1 MLTPKDELQRRIEK
15 LQKTMQEDEI
25 GGALLVQRVDLFY
38 FSGTGQNAH
47 LFIPAKGDPVL
58 VVKKSMT
65 RAEQES
71 NLERI
76 IPFEG
81 WDKLKS
87 LIAESVPKGSKIG
100 LEADVLPANL
110 YFRYKKMLEDYET
123 ADISGAIRSIRAVKS
138 NYELGLMLE
147 AALISESVFNHA
159 GNVIRENM
167 TEVELA
173 GQLELHARTMGHQ
186 GAVRMRGFNQ
196 ELYYGHIMSGENAAA
211 ISFFDGPTGG
221 QGLNPSFPQ
230 GAGTGT
236 IKSNEPI
243 LVDFV
248 SVLGGYMVDQ
258 TRIFS
263 IGEPP
268 AHLLEAY
275 RKAVSIKEA
284 LISAGKAGIA
294 ANTLYDKAER
304 MVLEAGL
311 GNHFMGYIEKISF
324 IGHGVGLELD
334 EMPVIARG
342 LETRLEEGM
351 AFALEP
357 KFIFPGEGTVG
368 IEDTFVVE
376 AGQLKQ
382 LTSFSD
388 ELQII

>member
-1 MLTPKDELQRRIEK
+1 
-15 LQKTMQEDEI
+15 
-25 GGALLVQRVDLFY
+25 
-38 FSGTGQNAH
+38 
-47 LFIPAKGDPVL
+47 
-58 VVKKSMT
+58 
-65 RAEQES
+65 
-71 NLERI
+71 
-76 IPFEG
+76 
-81 WDKLKS
+81 
-87 LIAESVPKGSKIG
+87 
-100 LEADVLPANL
+100 
-110 YFRYKKMLEDYET
+110 
-123 ADISGAIRSIRAVKS
+123 
-138 NYELGLMLE
+138 
-147 AALISESVFNHA
+147 
-159 GNVIRENM
+159 
-167 TEVELA
+167 
-173 GQLELHARTMGHQ
+173 
-186 GAVRMRGFNQ
+186 
-196 ELYYGHIMSGENAAA
+196 
-211 ISFFDGPTGG
+211 
-221 QGLNPSFPQ
+221 
-230 GAGTGT
+230 
-236 IKSNEPI
+236 
-243 LVDFV
+243 
-248 SVLGGYMVDQ
+248 MVDQ